1 MVSLLEFGDN
11 LLHHSRCVSATSHG
25 MPYTPPAPQSPNSSR
40 PETALSSRSHSCR
53 PDAEQDRPLHQPASR
68 PGLPPSTSSY
78 MHKHR
83 RSPSV
88 TKVIPAAENAAPNGI
103 NGASTMSP
111 GRSGLD
117 GSDVGNQ
124 SDPAPPARPVVPAP
138 GMMSP
143 PESSHTSSDDETNHR
158 SRGRDLVNLAELQD
172 AIQMIKQHRTNS
184 PERMSEEAHP
194 ASISLDLSQIRS
206 GRSITQPAEQT
217 ASTVR
222 PPLSAAARKISHSRS
237 NTDSSA
243 LRDYHRSQL
252 DGLSQNQ
259 SESDPEEF
267 ADDERRKKPV
277 MVRKKSGELVR
288 PALRPSYSKRR
299 PSSMPG
305 TPTFAKAVH
314 FDPSLEHVRHF
325 LQVDRPIAVSAG
337 SSPIDMTL
345 DDETEYP
352 FPNRTRSA
360 SPPFEWEIRLT
371 NFPAETGPGMSRP
384 VKVERVYLSSDN
396 KNLMGVIGVQNL
408 AFHKSVVARFT
419 LDYWKTT
426 SEVVADFCSD
436 VRRKL
441 AHNELDRFVFSIN
454 LEDQTHLENKTLV
467 FCVRYN
473 VQGQEFWDNNNSLN
487 YQVLFLKKAVAQG
500 GKNGVRG
507 NSSRPI
513 HASRNVSSARPHSM
527 PISSDD
533 FATCFPPYEFPSLH
547 PSPSRMIGES
557 PLRFRNPEAG
567 LGATSDGSGQ
577 TPDVFSQAFGRRYDF
592 DVSLSAAIHGANN
605 NAGDR
610 SKFIPSKTM
619 SFAQQLP
626 VGSSTRPTAESR
638 RGKRDGTNPNR
649 AAISSSSQSVPEALT
664 GEKPALQS
672 SSYHELL
679 DKYCFVRPR
688 SAKTTGAR
696 VC

>member
-1 MVSLLEFGDN
+1 M
-11 LLHHSRCVSATSHG
+11 
-25 MPYTPPAPQSPNSSR
+25 
-40 PETALSSRSHSCR
+40 
-53 PDAEQDRPLHQPASR
+53 
-68 PGLPPSTSSY
+68 
-78 MHKHR
+78 
-83 RSPSV
+83 
-88 TKVIPAAENAAPNGI
+88 TKVTLTTENAAPNGTA
-103 NGASTMSP
+103 GASPTRR
-111 GRSGLD
+111 GRHDLD
-117 GSDVGNQ
+117 GSAAGNQ
-124 SDPAPPARPVVPAP
+124 PYSAPPVRPGVPAP
-138 GMMSP
+138 GIMSP
-143 PESSHTSSDDETNHR
+143 PESSHTSSDDETHHG

-172 AIQMIKQHRTNS
+172 AIRTIEQYRTGS
-184 PERMSEEAHP
+184 PDGMSEKTKP
-194 ASISLDLSQIRS
+194 APITLDLGRLRPDRS
-206 GRSITQPAEQT
+206 TSQPAEQT
-217 ASTVR
+217 ADAVR

-252 DGLSQNQ
+252 DGLSR
-259 SESDPEEF
+259 SSSDSDPEEL

-305 TPTFAKAVH
+305 TPTFSKAVH

-337 SSPIDMTL
+337 SSPVDSTL
-345 DDETEYP
+345 DDEGEYP
-352 FPNRTRSA
+352 FPSRTRSA

-371 NFPAETGPGMSRP
+371 NFPPETGQGMSGP
-384 VKVERVYLSSDN
+384 VQVERVYLSSDN
-396 KNLMGVIGVQNL
+396 KNLMGAVVVQNL

-436 VRRKL
+436 VRRKH
-441 AHNELDRFVFSIN
+441 ANNEHDRFVFSIK

-473 VQGQEFWDNNNSLN
+473 VHGQEFWDNNNAMN
-487 YQVLFLKKAVAQG
+487 YQVLFLKKPVAQG

-507 NSSRPI
+507 NSSRPLYG
-513 HASRNVSSARPHSM
+513 SRNVSSARPRSM

-547 PSPSRMIGES
+547 SSSARMTGDS
-557 PLRFRNPEAG
+557 PLRFRSPQAG
-567 LGATSDGSGQ
+567 REATSDGSGQ
-577 TPDVFSQAFGRRYDF
+577 SPDVFSQAFGSRYDF
-592 DVSLSAAIHGANN
+592 GVSLSAAIHGQNN
-605 NAGDR
+605 TVGDR
-610 SKFIPSKTM
+610 SRPTPAKTM
-619 SFAQQLP
+619 SFAPQLP
-626 VGSSTRPTAESR
+626 VGSSSKPVKEPVGGR
-638 RGKRDGTNPNR
+638 RDGNQPNG
-649 AAISSSSQSVPEALT
+649 ATTSSSTEPVPEALT

-688 SAKTTGAR
+688 SAKTTGEH

>member
-1 MVSLLEFGDN
+1 M
-11 LLHHSRCVSATSHG
+11 
-25 MPYTPPAPQSPNSSR
+25 
-40 PETALSSRSHSCR
+40 SSRSQSCK
-53 PDAEQDRPLHQPASR
+53 PDPEQDHSSHQRPPR

-78 MHKHR
+78 LHKHR
-83 RSPSV
+83 RSPSI
-88 TKVIPAAENAAPNGI
+88 TKVISPAENAAPNGTA
-103 NGASTMSP
+103 GASTR
-111 GRSGLD
+111 GRYGFD
-117 GSDVGNQ
+117 GSVAGNQ
-124 SDPAPPARPVVPAP
+124 PHAAPPTRPGVPVP
-138 GMMSP
+138 GIMSP
-143 PESSHTSSDDETNHR
+143 PESSHTSSDDESNQ
-158 SRGRDLVNLAELQD
+158 SPRGCELVNLAELQD
-172 AIQMIKQHRTNS
+172 AIRIIEQHRTGS
-184 PERMSEEAHP
+184 PERMNDTTKQAQTT
-194 ASISLDLSQIRS
+194 LDRS
-206 GRSITQPAEQT
+206 RVRSDMPMTQPEEQT
-217 ASTVR
+217 AGAVR
-222 PPLSAAARKISHSRS
+222 PPLTPEARKISHSRS

-252 DGLSQNQ
+252 DGLSQSP

-277 MVRKKSGELVR
+277 MLRKKSGELVR

-305 TPTFAKAVH
+305 TPTFSKAVH

-337 SSPIDMTL
+337 SSPVDSTL
-345 DDETEYP
+345 DDEAEYP

-360 SPPFEWEIRLT
+360 SPPFEWEIRPT
-371 NFPAETGPGMSRP
+371 NFPPEIGPGMSRP

-396 KNLMGVIGVQNL
+396 KNLMGAVAVQNL

-426 SEVVADFCSD
+426 SEVVADFCSN
-436 VRRKL
+436 VRRKH
-441 AHNELDRFVFSIN
+441 ANDERDRFVFSIK
-454 LEDQTHLENKTLV
+454 LEDQNHLENKTLV

-473 VQGQEFWDNNNSLN
+473 VNGQEFWDNNNAMN

-500 GKNGVRG
+500 GKNGLRG
-507 NSSRPI
+507 NQSRPLY
-513 HASRNVSSARPHSM
+513 ASRNPSSARPRSM

-547 PSPSRMIGES
+547 SSSARMIGDS
-557 PLRFRNPEAG
+557 PLRFRSPQAG
-567 LGATSDGSGQ
+567 REATSDGSGPS
-577 TPDVFSQAFGRRYDF
+577 PDVFSQAFGSRYDF
-592 DVSLSAAIHGANN
+592 GVSLSAAIHGANST
-605 NAGDR
+605 AGDR
-610 SKFIPSKTM
+610 SSKSTSATTM
-619 SFAQQLP
+619 SFARQLP
-626 VGSSTRPTAESR
+626 VGSSAEKAGEPWG
-638 RGKRDGTNPNR
+638 GKRDGTNPNGG
-649 AAISSSSQSVPEALT
+649 ATMSGSTGSGVPEALT

-688 SAKTTGAR
+688 SAKATGEH